1 MLGFSEIERTIGGYL
16 KMIANNNPEHEALV
30 YPFHDIRLTYK
41 QFDEV
46 TDKLAKGLLK
56 MGIKKGDHIAM
67 WAHNVPEWVL
77 LLFASAKI
85 GAVLVTVNTLYK
97 SAELEYLLKQSDS
110 THLFMVKEYKNLN
123 YVETVNT
130 IAPELKDSV
139 NGHLKSKNLPVLE
152 RVVYIGKDTPTG
164 MMNFEEIYKLAEEV
178 SDEELE
184 AVASTLDTHDVINM
198 QYTSG
203 TTGFPKGVMLTHY
216 NVLNNAYA
224 IGQCM
229 EFTEED
235 RLCIPVPFFHCF
247 GLVLGILVCL
257 SHGSTMVPV
266 EYFNPFEVLKTVQ
279 DEKCTAV
286 HGVPTMFI
294 SMLQVLE
301 GYDFDVST
309 LRTGIMAGSNCPVE
323 TMKQVIEKMNMSEI
337 TIVYGQTEASPGMT
351 QTRVNDPVEMRVQT
365 VGKELPG
372 VEIKIMNPE
381 TNTECPVGYQ
391 GELWGR
397 GYNVMRGYYKMEDAT
412 KEAITEDG
420 WLRTGDLAIKTEDG
434 YYKITGRI
442 KDMIIRGG
450 ENIYPREI
458 EEHIYQHPEVE
469 DVQVIGV
476 PDEKYGE
483 EAMAYVRPQS
493 PELEPEH
500 IQDFCKNRI
509 ADYKI
514 PRYIEMIEEYPM
526 TASGKIQKFKLREQA
541 IEKYNFAEKKST

>member
-1 MLGFSEIERTIGGYL
+1 MV
-16 KMIANNNPEHEALV
+16 ADNNPDHEALV
-30 YPFHDIRLTYK
+30 YPYHGIRLTYRELDK
-41 QFDEV
+41 V
-46 TDKLAKGLLK
+46 TDDLAKGLLK
-56 MGIKKGDHIAM
+56 MGIKKGDHVAM

-77 LLFASAKI
+77 LLFATAKV

-123 YVETVNT
+123 YVETVNS
-130 IAPELKDSV
+130 IIPELKDSKD
-139 NGHLKSKNLPVLE
+139 GHVKSETAPMLD
-152 RVVYIGKDTPTG
+152 RVVYIGEDTPTG
-164 MMNFEEIYKLAEEV
+164 MMNFSEISELAKSV
-178 SDEELE
+178 TDEELE
-184 AVASTLDTHDVINM
+184 AVKATLDTHDVINM

-216 NVLNNAYA
+216 NILNNAYA

-229 EFTEED
+229 EFSEDD

-247 GLVLGILVCL
+247 GLVLGLLVCL
-257 SHGSTMVPV
+257 THGSTMVPV

-279 DEKCTAV
+279 DEKCTAL

-301 GYDFDVST
+301 GYEFDVST

-351 QTRVNDPVEMRVQT
+351 QTRVNDPLEMRVQT

-372 VEIKIMNPE
+372 VDIKIMNPE

-397 GYNVMRGYYKMEDAT
+397 GYNVMRGYYKMESAT
-412 KEAITEDG
+412 KDAITEDG

-458 EEHIYQHPEVE
+458 EEHIYQHPQVE

-476 PDEKYGE
+476 PDDKYGE
-483 EAMAYVRPQS
+483 EAMAYVRPQN
-493 PELEPEH
+493 PELAPEH
-500 IQDFCKNRI
+500 IQEFCKDRI

-514 PRYIEMIEEYPM
+514 PRYIEMIDEYPM
-526 TASGKIQKFKLREQA
+526 TASGKIQKFKLKEQA
-541 IEKYNFAEKKST
+541 IEKYKFPSKKST